1 MLVDSRAV
9 VLRTIPFRE
18 SSLIVTLLTEKH
30 GKTAL
35 MARGA
40 RRNKNRFGGLLQ
52 PGALLE
58 CSYYYKPTREVQNL
72 SKVAQMQPTWRIME
86 DLPRMAICMATLE
99 TTEQLCHEHEPMPA
113 VFNFLIKLLTWLH
126 ESTHNPSNLFPYI
139 LCRMATMAG
148 VGLQSLVENNAS
160 EPDAPIVC
168 YLNIESGTLG
178 HAPEGGLHVRLNESQ
193 SQYMRCAANGSRGTL
208 LKLSINKDDLR
219 SLTAHL
225 DTYLQ
230 YHVEGLKKRRSDAIF
245 EQIL

>member
-52 PGALLE
+52 TGALLE
-58 CSYYYKPTREVQNL
+58 CSYYYKSTREVQNL
-72 SKVAQMQPTWRIME
+72 SKVAQMQATWRIME
-86 DLPRMAICMATLE
+86 DLPKMAICMATLE
-99 TTEQLCHEHEPMPA
+99 TVEQLCHEHEPMPA
-113 VFNFLIKLLTWLH
+113 VFEFLIKLLTWLH
-126 ESTHNPSNLFPYI
+126 ESPQNPSNLFPYI
-139 LCRMATMAG
+139 LCRLATLAG
-148 VGLQSLVENNAS
+148 VGLQQTGGYNAS
-160 EPDAPIVC
+160 EPEAPFVC

-178 HAPEGGLHVRLNESQ
+178 DVPDGSLHVRLNESQ
-193 SQYMRCAANGSRGTL
+193 SQYMRCAADGSQGKL
-208 LKLSINKDDLR
+208 LKLAMSREDLR

-230 YHVEGLKKRRSDAIF
+230 YHVEGMRARRSDSIF